1 MIAFLVFEGVTALAL
16 LLGWLA
22 FRIVGRASRWVSIPA
37 TVGTALL
44 SICLSAIAYLAVAL
58 TFPANDALNWSDLDK
73 IEVYADLSTKNP
85 RIDERALPRNRSNY
99 LAVAFDVD
107 ALAPDLSVV
116 VSYPSNVRN
125 GDDATIAL
133 TVSSRNGLLSRS
145 EYRAVL
151 RSAETMKIWT
161 TETCSS
167 SNDHADARRGVRIAP
182 DWGKFN

>member
-1 MIAFLVFEGVTALAL
+1 
-16 LLGWLA
+16 
-22 FRIVGRASRWVSIPA
+22 VSIPA

-125 GDDATIAL
+125 GDDA
-133 TVSSRNGLLSRS
+133 R
-145 EYRAVL
+145 L
-151 RSAETMKIWT
+151 R
-161 TETCSS
+161 
-167 SNDHADARRGVRIAP
+167 
-182 DWGKFN
+182 